1 MSSSKNVFIRMLRL
15 KYTVVI
21 SIFVKIGIVIASS
34 LCSIGRILEIIAT
47 VNVSLKTIFSNA
59 IAMLTK

>member
-1 MSSSKNVFIRMLRL
+1 MSSSKNVFIRMRRL

-21 SIFVKIGIVIASS
+21 NMFVKTGIVIAINS
-34 LCSIGRILEIIAT
+34 CNIGRILVIIAT